1 MAVKPKGATDPAS
14 RIEAMIAT
22 QERRFR
28 RVFQEAIALILDEYT
43 LSELADLL
51 EAGKLEEALE
61 AVDRAA
67 IKISNSYGE
76 ALSQSARDTAAW
88 LSTSAL
94 TVEVSFDQTNYRAV
108 AIMQENKLRLIRE
121 FSAEQKA
128 AVRQALTEGI
138 KEGANPREQARNFRN
153 AIGLTRKQEAAVRN
167 YRRMLEGAGRGVS
180 DSSEALERKLR
191 DRRFDRSVARA
202 IRDGKPLTKAQV
214 DLMVGRYRERYI
226 KYRAEVIGRTEALR
240 AVHQGTQEM
249 YRQAVEQGAM
259 SSTEYKHK
267 WVSAR
272 DKRVRDSHRH
282 LNGLVRMEGETFP
295 GNDGAL
301 KYPGDPD
308 APASETVQCRC
319 CLSTRLDP
327 E

>member
-14 RIEAMIAT
+14 RIEALIAI

-28 RVFQEAIALILDEYT
+28 RVFQEAIQLILDEYT
-43 LSELADLL
+43 LNELADLL

-67 IKISNSYGE
+67 IKIGNTYGE
-76 ALSQSARDTAAW
+76 QLSIAARDTAAW
-88 LSTSAL
+88 LSANAL

-108 AIMQENKLRLIRE
+108 AMMQENKLRLVRE
-121 FSAEQKA
+121 FTAEQKA
-128 AVRQALTEGI
+128 AVRQAITEGI

-153 AIGLTRKQEAAVRN
+153 AIGLTQRQEAAVRN
-167 YRRMLEGAGRGVS
+167 YRRMLEGAGRGVG
-180 DSSEALERKLR
+180 DSAEALQRKRR
-191 DRRFDRSVARA
+191 DRRFDRTVARA
-202 IRDGKPLTKAQV
+202 LRDSKPLTKAQI

-240 AVHQGTQEM
+240 SVHQGTLEM
-249 YRQAVEQGAM
+249 YQQAFETGALGQA
-259 SSTEYKHK
+259 EVKHK
-267 WVSAR
+267 WIAAR
-272 DKRVRDSHRH
+272 DKRTRDSHRH
-282 LNGLVRMEGETFP
+282 LSGLVRLTGETFP
-295 GNDGAL
+295 GADGPL

-319 CLSTRLDP
+319 VLSTRLDP
-327 E
+327 

>member
-14 RIEAMIAT
+14 RIEALIAI

-28 RVFQEAIALILDEYT
+28 RVFQEAIQLILDEYT
-43 LSELADLL
+43 LNELADLL

-67 IKISNSYGE
+67 IKIGNTYGE
-76 ALSQSARDTAAW
+76 QLSIAARDTAAW
-88 LSTSAL
+88 LSANAL

-108 AIMQENKLRLIRE
+108 AMMQENKLRLVRE
-121 FSAEQKA
+121 FTAEQKA
-128 AVRQALTEGI
+128 AVRQAITEGI

-153 AIGLTRKQEAAVRN
+153 AIGLTQRQEAAVRN
-167 YRRMLEGAGRGVS
+167 YRRMLEGAGRGVG
-180 DSSEALERKLR
+180 DSAEALQRKLR
-191 DRRFDRSVARA
+191 DRRFDRTVARA
-202 IRDGKPLTKAQV
+202 LRDSKPLTKAQI

-240 AVHQGTQEM
+240 SVHQGTLEM
-249 YRQAVEQGAM
+249 YQQAFETGALGQA
-259 SSTEYKHK
+259 EVKHK
-267 WVSAR
+267 WIAAR
-272 DKRVRDSHRH
+272 DKRTRDSHRH
-282 LNGLVRMEGETFP
+282 LSGLVRLTGETFP
-295 GNDGAL
+295 GADGPL

-319 CLSTRLDP
+319 VLSTRLDP
-327 E
+327 

>member
-1 MAVKPKGATDPAS
+1 
-14 RIEAMIAT
+14 
-22 QERRFR
+22 
-28 RVFQEAIALILDEYT
+28 
-43 LSELADLL
+43 
-51 EAGKLEEALE
+51 
-61 AVDRAA
+61 
-67 IKISNSYGE
+67 
-76 ALSQSARDTAAW
+76 
-88 LSTSAL
+88 
-94 TVEVSFDQTNYRAV
+94 
-108 AIMQENKLRLIRE
+108 
-121 FSAEQKA
+121 
-128 AVRQALTEGI
+128 
-138 KEGANPREQARNFRN
+138 
-153 AIGLTRKQEAAVRN
+153 
-167 YRRMLEGAGRGVS
+167 
-180 DSSEALERKLR
+180 
-191 DRRFDRSVARA
+191 
-202 IRDGKPLTKAQV
+202 
-214 DLMVGRYRERYI
+214 MVGRYRERYI

>member
-14 RIEAMIAT
+14 RIEALIAQ

-28 RVFQEAIALILDEYT
+28 RVFLDAIQLILDEYT
-43 LSELADLL
+43 LSALADLL

-61 AVDRAA
+61 VVDRAA
-67 IKISNSYGE
+67 IKIGNTYGE
-76 ALSQSARDTAAW
+76 QLSAAARDTAAW

-108 AIMQENKLRLIRE
+108 AMMQENKLRLVRE
-121 FSAEQKA
+121 FTAEQKA
-128 AVRQALTEGI
+128 AVRNAIAEGI

-153 AIGLTRKQEAAVRN
+153 AIGLTQKQEAAVRN
-167 YRRMLEGAGRGVS
+167 YRRMLEGAGRGGDDAS
-180 DSSEALERKLR
+180 DALQRKLR
-191 DRRFDRSVARA
+191 DRRFDRTVARA
-202 IRDGKPLTKAQV
+202 LRDNKPLTKAQV
-214 DLMVGRYRERYI
+214 ELMVGRYRERYI

-240 AVHQGTQEM
+240 SVHQGTLEM
-249 YRQAVEQGAM
+249 YRQAFEEGAM
-259 SSTEYKHK
+259 GESEVKHK

-272 DKRVRDSHRH
+272 DKRTRDSHRS
-282 LNGLVRMEGETFP
+282 LNGLIRLTGQTFP
-295 GNDGAL
+295 GSDGPL

-319 CLSTRLDP
+319 VLSTRLDP
-327 E
+327 